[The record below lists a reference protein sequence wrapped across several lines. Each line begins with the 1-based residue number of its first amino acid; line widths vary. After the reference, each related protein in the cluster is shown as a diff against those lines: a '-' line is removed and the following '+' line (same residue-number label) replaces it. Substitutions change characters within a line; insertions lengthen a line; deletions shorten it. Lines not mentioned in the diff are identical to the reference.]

1 MTRTKIREIL
11 LFPSSFFPNVHF
23 GYSDLSIITLEKSES
38 RDECLNN
45 QFRVCTGFRK
55 VEEIAS
61 TYGHNVKVH
70 SFTQKD
76 VYQHPHHALFVSDS
90 LVNIH
95 LNTCER
101 KVGDIADCVTGIYS
115 GNDKKYLHPIS
126 SEIKNSK
133 NYSPVDKQHIC
144 NDDYCNVPQILN
156 GIEAPACFL
165 PVVKGGAIK
174 YVKPD
179 VWYIDWSTE
188 AVHAY
193 KTEKKARFQNPG
205 YYFKSGIAIP
215 MVSSSQVTATVME
228 NKIFDQSIVGVFPKD
243 TKWLYYLLA
252 FFNSPTC
259 NTLLRTINPSANNS
273 ANYIKKLPFIVPEEE
288 LLATINILVKGI
300 ILDLK
305 QHGLYKLEN
314 EIAIN
319 KLIADLY
326 GL

>member
-1 MTRTKIREIL
+1 M
-11 LFPSSFFPNVHF
+11 
-23 GYSDLSIITLEKSES
+23 
-38 RDECLNN
+38 
-45 QFRVCTGFRK
+45 
-55 VEEIAS
+55 
-61 TYGHNVKVH
+61 KVH

-76 VYQHPHHALFVSDS
+76 VYQHSHHALFVSDS
-90 LVNIH
+90 LVNTH

-126 SEIKNSK
+126 SEVKNSK
-133 NYSPVDKQHIC
+133 NYSLVDRRLIC
-144 NDDYCNVPQILN
+144 NDSGKIPQILN
-156 GIEAPACFL
+156 GIEATACFV

-179 VWYIDWSTE
+179 AWYIDWSTE
-188 AVHAY
+188 AVYAY
-193 KTEKKARFQNPG
+193 KTEKKARFQNAS

-215 MVSSSQVTATVME
+215 MVSASRVTATLME

-259 NTLLRTINPSANNS
+259 NILLRTINPSANNS
-273 ANYIKKLPFIVPEEE
+273 ANYIKKLPFIVPGEE
-288 LLATINILVKGI
+288 LLAIINTLVKEI
-300 ILDLK
+300 IDDLK
-305 QHGLYKLEN
+305 QHGLYKLEK
-314 EIAIN
+314 EITIN